1 MSGVISTVMLSWWDC
16 VFMGALKPKDGGK
29 RDAEMGTEQ
38 GAIVPWPT
46 HLVLH
51 CAKFGGI
58 ALHYR
63 FLPQT
68 IFGPACLSMHRLLT
82 RLLLWLVV
90 LALPLQGFAATAMM
104 AHAGATDDAAV
115 AMTMPADNSAVMSD
129 ACHEHEEAMAGMMAD
144 GDTKAPTQSHCK
156 TCPICAACSLGS
168 VVPLAASL
176 GVPLI
181 TLPAAAP
188 RAGSV
193 SFRSFIPEALQRP
206 PSIRV

>member
-1 MSGVISTVMLSWWDC
+1 
-16 VFMGALKPKDGGK
+16 
-29 RDAEMGTEQ
+29 MGTQ
-38 GAIVPWPT
+38 QAAIVPWPA

-51 CAKFGGI
+51 CAKFDGI

-63 FLPQT
+63 LVLQTLPQT

-104 AHAGATDDAAV
+104 ARAGATDDAV
-115 AMTMPADNSAVMSD
+115 IAMAMPADDGTVMSD
-129 ACHEHEEAMAGMMAD
+129 ACHEHEDAMAGVATD
-144 GDTKAPTQSHCK
+144 GDTKAPAQSHCK

-168 VVPLAASL
+168 VIPLATSL
-176 GVPLI
+176 GVPLLK
-181 TLPAAAP
+181 LPAAAP
-188 RAGSV
+188 RARAV

>member
-1 MSGVISTVMLSWWDC
+1 
-16 VFMGALKPKDGGK
+16 
-29 RDAEMGTEQ
+29 MGTQ
-38 GAIVPWPT
+38 QADIVPRST

-51 CAKFGGI
+51 CVKFDGI

-63 FLPQT
+63 FARQT
-68 IFGPACLSMHRLLT
+68 IFSPLLLSMHRFLT

-90 LALPLQGFAATAMM
+90 LALPLQGLAATTMM
-104 AHAGATDDAAV
+104 ARGGALDDTTVAV
-115 AMTMPADNSAVMSD
+115 AMLDDGAVMSD
-129 ACHEHEEAMAGMMAD
+129 ACHEHEDAMATGAES
-144 GDTKAPTQSHCK
+144 KAPAQSHCK

-181 TLPAAAP
+181 KLPAAAP
-188 RAGSV
+188 RGLAV

>member
-1 MSGVISTVMLSWWDC
+1 
-16 VFMGALKPKDGGK
+16 
-29 RDAEMGTEQ
+29 MGTQQ
-38 GAIVPWPT
+38 GAIVPCSR

-51 CAKFGGI
+51 CAKFDGI

-63 FLPQT
+63 FLRQT
-68 IFGPACLSMHRLLT
+68 IFFPAVFMHRLLT

-104 AHAGATDDAAV
+104 ARAGAMDDAVV
-115 AMTMPADNSAVMSD
+115 AMAMPADNGAVMSD
-129 ACHEHEEAMAGMMAD
+129 ACHEHKEAMAAMAPD
-144 GDTKAPTQSHCK
+144 SGTKVPAQSHCK

-176 GVPLI
+176 GVPLLK
-181 TLPAAAP
+181 LPAVAP
-188 RAGSV
+188 RGLAI
-193 SFRSFIPEALQRP
+193 SFHSFIPEALQRP